1 MMYKSFSIVSIKIT
15 IMVHI
20 IRQIIII
27 HTSSFATIKRI
38 TRKIIVTVYRIIR
51 FNSTSNPSL
60 FFKIN
65 TNWEVA

>member
-1 MMYKSFSIVSIKIT
+1 MYKSFSIISIKIT

-27 HTSSFATIKRI
+27 HASSFAIVKRI
-38 TRKIIVTVYRIIR
+38 ISKVIVTIYG
-51 FNSTSNPSL
+51 STRSLTIPNPSL

-65 TNWEVA
+65 PNREVS